1 MSDARCAGML
11 VEAAERDIGALR
23 VMRRSEG
30 IPDEVFGFHVQ
41 QAAEKLL
48 KAWIALQGERYP
60 LTHSI
65 EALLALLAE
74 RGAAAERFQGLALY
88 TPYAVEFRY
97 AGVGTDAQPIERDGA
112 MTLVEALLE
121 QVGALLAEAETP

>member
-1 MSDARCAGML
+1 MG
-11 VEAAERDIGALR
+11 AAERDIEALR

-48 KAWIALQGERYP
+48 KAWIAILGESYP
-60 LTHSI
+60 LTHNI
-65 EALLALLAE
+65 EALLTLLAE
-74 RGAAAERFQGLALY
+74 RGAATEPFRDLTVY

-97 AGVGTDAQPIERDGA
+97 AGVGPDAEPIDRGRA
-112 MTLVEALLE
+112 AAHIEALLE
-121 QVGALLAEAETP
+121 RVRRQLAEAGGP

>member
-1 MSDARCAGML
+1 MSDDKCARML
-11 VEAAERDIGALR
+11 VSAAERDIGALR
-23 VMRRSEG
+23 VMRRSDD

-48 KAWIALQGERYP
+48 KAWIALLGESYP

-65 EALLALLAE
+65 ETLLALLAD
-74 RGAAAERFQGLALY
+74 RGVDAEPFRDLAAY

-97 AGVGTDAQPIERDGA
+97 AGVGPGVAPIDRDRA
-112 MTLVEALLE
+112 TARADALLKRVRRE
-121 QVGALLAEAETP
+121 LVQAEAP

>member
-1 MSDARCAGML
+1 ML
-11 VEAAERDIGALR
+11 LGAAERDIEALR

-48 KAWIALQGERYP
+48 KAWIALLGERYP
-60 LTHSI
+60 LTHNI
-65 EALLALLAE
+65 ETLLALLAD

-97 AGVGTDAQPIERDGA
+97 AGVGADAEPIDRDGA
-112 MTLVEALLE
+112 MALIEALLE
-121 QVGALLAEAETP
+121 QVGTRLAEAEKA

>member
-11 VEAAERDIGALR
+11 LGAAGRDIEALR

-48 KAWIALQGERYP
+48 KAWIALLGESYP
-60 LTHSI
+60 LTHGI
-65 EALLALLAE
+65 ETLLALLAD
-74 RGAAAERFQGLALY
+74 RGAATERFQGLAVY
-88 TPYAVEFRY
+88 TPYAVEFRC
-97 AGVGTDAQPIERDGA
+97 AGVGADAEAIDRDGSTA
-112 MTLVEALLE
+112 LVEALLE
-121 QVGALLAEAETP
+121 RVGTQLAETETP

>member
-1 MSDARCAGML
+1 ML
-11 VEAAERDIGALR
+11 VEAARRDIEAVR

-65 EALLALLAE
+65 EALLALLAD
-74 RGAAAERFQGLALY
+74 RGIATERFRDLAAY

-97 AGVGTDAQPIERDGA
+97 AGVGADAAPIERDGA

-121 QVGALLAEAETP
+121 RVGAQLAEAETP